1 MAVGGHRSGADY
13 GPDMLVANELASM
26 LGSSSKANLIRLLKE
41 IQNVSSFFMLIVTHN
56 LAC

>member
-1 MAVGGHRSGADY
+1 
-13 GPDMLVANELASM
+13 M

>member
-1 MAVGGHRSGADY
+1 
-13 GPDMLVANELASM
+13 MLVANELASM